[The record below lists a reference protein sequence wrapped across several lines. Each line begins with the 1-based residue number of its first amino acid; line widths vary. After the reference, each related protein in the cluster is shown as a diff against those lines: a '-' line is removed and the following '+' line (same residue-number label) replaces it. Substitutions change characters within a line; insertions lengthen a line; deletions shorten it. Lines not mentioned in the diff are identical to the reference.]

1 MLTIRPATALD
12 VPLILQF
19 VRELADYEKEPQSAV
34 ATEEDF
40 LRFGFGPEPKFHC
53 VIAEWNGEPAG
64 FALYFF
70 NFSTWTGH
78 PGLYLEDLF
87 VRPRYRG
94 KGIGKSLF
102 VHLAQIALAQE
113 CGRFQWQVLDWNQ
126 PAIDFYH
133 SAGAKLMSEWLTM
146 RMEGDSIRQLA
157 ESEVSVQ
164 WSEVSGQHQRKADH

>member
-1 MLTIRPATALD
+1 MLPPMLNIRPATASD
-12 VPLILQF
+12 VALILQF
-19 VRELADYEKEPQSAV
+19 VRELAEYENEPQSAV
-34 ATEEDF
+34 ATEDDL
-40 LRFGFGPEPKFHC
+40 LRHGFGPEPRFHS

-70 NFSTWTGH
+70 NYSTWTGR

-94 KGIGKSLF
+94 KGIGKTLF
-102 VHLAQIALAQE
+102 IHLAQIALAQD

-133 SAGAKLMSEWLTM
+133 ATGAKLMSEWLTM

-157 ESEVSVQ
+157 QSEAKLPS
-164 WSEVSGQHQRKADH
+164 KAD